1 MTKDILSR
9 TLLCPNCRPHARRTE
24 ASKPAAMIVPNTCW
38 MMVIMMMMVFL
49 VIIIIIMKVVIMM
62 LLLMM
67 MAMKVTNDGGD
78 DHDAHNDRY
87 CDDDDDDDGN
97 DDNDICFI
105 QSNMTYINVIT
116 SLICPIVEEPFL
128 YLSEIHFNVFLDFT
142 TRSSATDAG

>member
-38 MMVIMMMMVFL
+38 MMVIMMKMVLL
-49 VIIIIIMKVVIMM
+49 VSNGIIIMKVVIMM

-87 CDDDDDDDGN
+87 CDDDDDGN

-128 YLSEIHFNVFLDFT
+128 YLLEIHFNVFLDFT